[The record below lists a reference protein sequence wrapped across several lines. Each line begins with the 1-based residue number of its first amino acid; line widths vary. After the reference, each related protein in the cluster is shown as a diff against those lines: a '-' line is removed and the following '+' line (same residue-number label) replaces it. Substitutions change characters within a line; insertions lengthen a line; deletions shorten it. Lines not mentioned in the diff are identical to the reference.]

1 MTTTR
6 TATPG
11 RKLLSL
17 ALASSLAFAAGPAA
31 AVSAPAPA
39 PAPPPRAV
47 APAAAPVPAPAPA
60 PRAAGKLRLAIL
72 DFTLAGSAHPDLA
85 RVLADGAARGAEG
98 GDNVQVVTQGEVAA
112 VLGLDRLRQLLG
124 CSDDQRCLSE
134 TAGALDADRLVSGS
148 LTILERTALVTV
160 RLIDAPRG
168 RTLARAT
175 TTLLDATEKELVDAA
190 RRLAYE
196 VVTGRRLDTSGVL
209 RLRVDRPGAVVTL
222 DGKELGRSPLPSAP
236 RVLEGPHTVVVQKD
250 GYVRWSSTVSVPPGG
265 EVPVDAQLV
274 PIRLLGESARS
285 RLWAWSWTATGVAVV
300 GLAGGLYLHKT
311 ADDTYSRYKRATTRS
326 AAADLRDQTRLRS
339 TLANV
344 SFGVGGAAALSATT
358 LFILAA
364 RADAKAAEEPRLALL
379 PTGDGVL
386 LQGRF

>member
-6 TATPG
+6 TASPG
-11 RKLLSL
+11 RKVLSL
-17 ALASSLAFAAGPAA
+17 ALASSMAFAAGPAVA
-31 AVSAPAPA
+31 
-39 PAPPPRAV
+39 
-47 APAAAPVPAPAPA
+47 APAAAPAPAATPTPGIA
-60 PRAAGKLRLAIL
+60 PRVAGKLRLAIL

-98 GDNVQVVTQGEVAA
+98 GDLQIITQGEIAA

-134 TAGALDADRLVSGS
+134 TAGALDADRLLSGS

-175 TTLLDATEKELVDAA
+175 TSLLDANEKELVDAA
-190 RRLAYE
+190 RRLSYE
-196 VVTGRRLDTSGVL
+196 VVTGKRLDTSGVL

-222 DGKELGRSPLPSAP
+222 DGKELGRSPLGSAP
-236 RVLEGPHTVVVQKD
+236 RVLEGPHAVVVQKD
-250 GYVRWSSTVSVPPGG
+250 GYVRWSSTVAVPPGG
-265 EVPVDAQLV
+265 EVPVDVQLI

-285 RLWAWSWTATGVAVV
+285 RLWSWAYASTGVAVV
-300 GLAGGLYLHKT
+300 TVAGGLVLHKM
-311 ADDTYSRYKRATTRS
+311 ADDSYSRYKRATTRS
-326 AAADLRDQTRLRS
+326 AASSLRDETRTRN

-344 SFGVGGAAALSATT
+344 SFGIGGAAALSATA
-358 LFILAA
+358 LLIFAA

-379 PTGDGVL
+379 PAADGVVL
-386 LQGRF
+386 RGTF